1 MSLCTESA
9 LGMVVSSLR
18 VWEVLD
24 RVVVR
29 AVLGLVT
36 WVAVPGPVMVVR
48 TVLGLVLVV
57 VVVVVV
63 VVVGRIM
70 VVRAVFGLV
79 LGVAVV
85 GRVFPW
91 RPVLCF
97 WRSISRI
104 LALVY
109 CGTAEK

>member
-57 VVVVVV
+57 VVVV
-63 VVVGRIM
+63 GRIL

>member
-9 LGMVVSSLR
+9 LRMVVSSLR
-18 VWEVLD
+18 VWEMLD

-48 TVLGLVLVV
+48 TVLGLVL
-57 VVVVVV
+57 VVV

>member
-57 VVVVVV
+57 VVVVV
-63 VVVGRIM
+63 GRIM

>member
-57 VVVVVV
+57 VL
-63 VVVGRIM
+63 VVGRIM

-97 WRSISRI
+97 WRSMSRI

>member
-57 VVVVVV
+57 VV
-63 VVVGRIM
+63 GRIM

>member
-1 MSLCTESA
+1 
-9 LGMVVSSLR
+9 MVVSSLR

-29 AVLGLVT
+29 DVLGLVT

-48 TVLGLVLVV
+48 TVLGLVL
-57 VVVVVV
+57 VVVVV

>member
-57 VVVVVV
+57 VVVV
-63 VVVGRIM
+63 GRIM

-109 CGTAEK
+109 CDTAEK

>member
-48 TVLGLVLVV
+48 AVLGLVLVV
-57 VVVVVV
+57 VVVVV
-63 VVVGRIM
+63 GRTM

>member
-1 MSLCTESA
+1 
-9 LGMVVSSLR
+9 MVVSSLR

-48 TVLGLVLVV
+48 TVLGLVL
-57 VVVVVV
+57 VVVVV

>member
-29 AVLGLVT
+29 DVLGLVT

-63 VVVGRIM
+63 VGRIM

-85 GRVFPW
+85 GRVFP
-91 RPVLCF
+91 
-97 WRSISRI
+97 
-104 LALVY
+104 
-109 CGTAEK
+109 

>member
-57 VVVVVV
+57 VVVV
-63 VVVGRIM
+63 GRIM

>member
-1 MSLCTESA
+1 MPLCTESA

-57 VVVVVV
+57 VVV
-63 VVVGRIM
+63 GRIM

>member
-63 VVVGRIM
+63 GRIM

>member
-57 VVVVVV
+57 VVVV
-63 VVVGRIM
+63 GRIM

-97 WRSISRI
+97 WRSMSRI

>member
-63 VVVGRIM
+63 VVGRIM

>member
-29 AVLGLVT
+29 DVLGLVT

-48 TVLGLVLVV
+48 TVLGLVL
-57 VVVVVV
+57 VV

-97 WRSISRI
+97 WRSMSRI

>member
-1 MSLCTESA
+1 
-9 LGMVVSSLR
+9 MVVSSLR

-48 TVLGLVLVV
+48 TVLGLVL
-57 VVVVVV
+57 VVV

>member
-29 AVLGLVT
+29 DVLGLVT

-48 TVLGLVLVV
+48 TVLGLVL
-57 VVVVVV
+57 VVV

-109 CGTAEK
+109 CDTAEK

>member
-48 TVLGLVLVV
+48 AVLGLVLVV

-63 VVVGRIM
+63 GRTM

>member
-9 LGMVVSSLR
+9 LGMVVSRLR

-48 TVLGLVLVV
+48 TVLGLVL
-57 VVVVVV
+57 VVV

-109 CGTAEK
+109 CDTAEK

>member
-63 VVVGRIM
+63 VGRIM

>member
-9 LGMVVSSLR
+9 LGTVVSSLR
-18 VWEVLD
+18 VWEMLD
-24 RVVVR
+24 RVVIR
-29 AVLGLVT
+29 AVLGLVI
-36 WVAVPGPVMVVR
+36 WMAVPGPVMVVR
-48 TVLGLVLVV
+48 AVLGLVL
-57 VVVVVV
+57 V

>member
-29 AVLGLVT
+29 DVLGLVT

-48 TVLGLVLVV
+48 TVLGLVL
-57 VVVVVV
+57 VVVVV

-97 WRSISRI
+97 WRSMSRI

>member
-29 AVLGLVT
+29 DVLGLVT

-63 VVVGRIM
+63 GRIM

-85 GRVFPW
+85 GRVFP
-91 RPVLCF
+91 
-97 WRSISRI
+97 
-104 LALVY
+104 
-109 CGTAEK
+109 

>member
-57 VVVVVV
+57 VV
-63 VVVGRIM
+63 GRIM

-109 CGTAEK
+109 CDTAEK

>member
-1 MSLCTESA
+1 
-9 LGMVVSSLR
+9 MVVSSLR

-63 VVVGRIM
+63 GRIM

-97 WRSISRI
+97 WRSMSRI

>member
-63 VVVGRIM
+63 GRIM

-109 CGTAEK
+109 CDTAEK

>member
-1 MSLCTESA
+1 
-9 LGMVVSSLR
+9 MVVSSLR

-57 VVVVVV
+57 VVVV
-63 VVVGRIM
+63 GRIM

-109 CGTAEK
+109 CDTAEK

>member
-1 MSLCTESA
+1 MSLCTETA

-57 VVVVVV
+57 VVV
-63 VVVGRIM
+63 GRIM

-109 CGTAEK
+109 CDTAEK